1 MNFEV
6 FWVIH
11 NDVTQL
17 SVYQIINWGFN
28 LEVLNK
34 DSWESFL
41 KVSVIP
47 FILIGYVE
55 SCGVKLIRT
64 VV

>member
-17 SVYQIINWGFN
+17 SVYQIISCGFN
-28 LEVLNK
+28 LEILNK

-41 KVSVIP
+41 SVTINSLYP
-47 FILIGYVE
+47 NWLVMLNRVA
-55 SCGVKLIRT
+55 SN
-64 VV
+64 